1 MEKQSRETILFVDDE
16 EAILDIVREFFQH
29 KGYTVITAGNGL
41 EALKILEAQN
51 VNCCV
56 TDINMPEMDGL
67 ELAERI
73 RQIDMALPVIVMT
86 GFPSLDATIHTLKNG
101 VVDFL
106 IKPVNLGQ
114 MEMCV
119 RGVLHQ
125 RELFVE
131 NLLLKEEI
139 RRKEQLEALNRE
151 LREKVEELDI
161 LNKIMGTFTGIRQS
175 FDVFR
180 SLTDLTTTLT
190 RADTSRFY
198 LINNVVEKPF
208 EVTVSISQKF
218 DLSVKKSELPYSI
231 EQLIIESSA
240 NGMPILISKKSLKLP
255 ENIVSF
261 MAVPMMIRGKIF
273 GVLTA
278 SIHSGNIKF
287 NNKDL
292 YYLSFMT
299 EAAAY
304 SIENLA
310 LYENICDNLFST
322 LLAFVKALEARDF
335 YTGRHAERVTIIA
348 KMIAQKMGCSSEDL
362 EILEVAGRLHDIG
375 KIGIKDSILLK
386 PGSLTDE
393 EFAEIKKHP
402 VIGADIVEQLG
413 FWKREQ
419 EIIRSHHE
427 RFDGKGYPAGR
438 KGEEIPFLSRVMF
451 VADAYDAMCSHR
463 CYRNGMNEAK
473 IISIISERAGTQ
485 FDPDAVRT
493 FLELYHDPAVYETL
507 QKLYLTEACDQNSTI
522 PRVP

>member
-1 MEKQSRETILFVDDE
+1 
-16 EAILDIVREFFQH
+16 
-29 KGYTVITAGNGL
+29 
-41 EALKILEAQN
+41 
-51 VNCCV
+51 
-56 TDINMPEMDGL
+56 
-67 ELAERI
+67 
-73 RQIDMALPVIVMT
+73 
-86 GFPSLDATIHTLKNG
+86 
-101 VVDFL
+101 
-106 IKPVNLGQ
+106 
-114 MEMCV
+114 
-119 RGVLHQ
+119 
-125 RELFVE
+125 
-131 NLLLKEEI
+131 
-139 RRKEQLEALNRE
+139 
-151 LREKVEELDI
+151 
-161 LNKIMGTFTGIRQS
+161 
-175 FDVFR
+175 
-180 SLTDLTTTLT
+180 
-190 RADTSRFY
+190 
-198 LINNVVEKPF
+198 
-208 EVTVSISQKF
+208 
-218 DLSVKKSELPYSI
+218 
-231 EQLIIESSA
+231 
-240 NGMPILISKKSLKLP
+240 
-255 ENIVSF
+255 
-261 MAVPMMIRGKIF
+261 MAVPMMIRGKVF

-278 SIHSGNIKF
+278 SIHRGNIKF
-287 NNKDL
+287 SSKDL

-348 KMIAQKMGCSSEDL
+348 KMIARKMGCSSEEL

-375 KIGIKDSILLK
+375 KIGIRDSILLK

-427 RFDGKGYPAGR
+427 RFDGKGYPEGR

-493 FLELYHDPAVYETL
+493 FLELYSDPAVYETL
-507 QKLYLTEACDQNSTI
+507 HKLYLTEDCDQNSTT
-522 PRVP
+522 PNVP